1 MKAENIEK
9 AKYLFKKLEDIEL
22 KLQPKTI
29 PNDVKPTGIE
39 ICLLSQ
45 NLKQFR
51 SLMFLYETDKE
62 LADRLEEAFHS
73 TLDNYKKELIEQI
86 KQL

>member
-1 MKAENIEK
+1 MKAGNIEK

-45 NLKQFR
+45 NLKQF
-51 SLMFLYETDKE
+51 
-62 LADRLEEAFHS
+62 HS